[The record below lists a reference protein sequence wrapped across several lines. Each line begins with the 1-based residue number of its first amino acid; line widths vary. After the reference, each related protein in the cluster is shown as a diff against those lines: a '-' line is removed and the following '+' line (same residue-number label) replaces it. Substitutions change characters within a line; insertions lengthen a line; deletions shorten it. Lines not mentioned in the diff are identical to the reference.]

1 VQPQAISLQEL
12 LRRVADRED
21 VSPSEALH
29 HARAVMDALAEA
41 VTGRELRRVREH
53 LPDEFETLFRP
64 PPAAGW
70 PQTHRHRPHT

>member
-1 VQPQAISLQEL
+1 LVL
-12 LRRVADRED
+12 LRVLVLVDM
-21 VSPSEALH
+21 ALPFGG
-29 HARAVMDALAEA
+29 AYTDPRTLPDAPTEA

-64 PPAAGW
+64 PAAAGW